1 MLIFPFKN
9 YPTVCRRAG
18 EPLPFFINNP
28 EWQRKE
34 PIRALERTNKQKKVK
49 KGAAAPIT
57 LTNNRVRADGTW
69 RRGANSGRID
79 RPYIDQLTN
88 AARLQ
93 RVLAALVVA
102 DANCVVHPRQKN
114 LAVADLS
121 RARGVGNGLYHLVH
135 HCGALSM

>member
-1 MLIFPFKN
+1 MLEN
-9 YPTVCRRAG
+9 RS
-18 EPLPFFINNP
+18 PFFINNP

-102 DANCVVHPRQKN
+102 DANGFVDASDKD
-114 LAVADLS
+114 LSVADGAGACYRDDGIDGLIHHFI
-121 RARGVGNGLYHLVH
+121 GNNGFQFDF
-135 HCGALSM
+135 GE